1 MSTTHPMNPGL
12 RMPHV
17 HQGHSI
23 EEVTMRRRLRLWIMA
38 ILTIAVTG
46 VLVGVSTAAQAG
58 IIFNGLD

>member
-1 MSTTHPMNPGL
+1 
-12 RMPHV
+12 
-17 HQGHSI
+17 
-23 EEVTMRRRLRLWIMA
+23 MA